1 MRSMIRFVMI
11 NIKRKSF
18 DFKAYTT
25 DLMEYVEKGLAAKD
39 VEFYSNKDRMRKCS
53 LVLKDKQYSFSLHL
67 L

>member
-25 DLMEYVEKGLAAKD
+25 DLMENVEKGLAAKD
-39 VEFYSNKDRMRKCS
+39 VEFYSNKD
-53 LVLKDKQYSFSLHL
+53 
-67 L
+67 